1 MQQVICIIGED
12 GGRQLSHKTLAY
24 RLEMGEAY
32 FAEKLLDY
40 EQASNVGGWQ
50 WAAGSGTDATPY
62 FRIFNPASQ
71 AEKFDA
77 DGKYAK
83 SGYRNCTPPNIQNQW
98 LITKWQEKDAF

>member
-1 MQQVICIIGED
+1 
-12 GGRQLSHKTLAY
+12 
-24 RLEMGEAY
+24 MGEAY

-50 WAAGSGTDATPY
+50 WAAGSGTDAAPY

-77 DGKYAK
+77 DGEIYKKWIPELHTSQYPKPMVDHKMARERCGLTYKAALK
-83 SGYRNCTPPNIQNQW
+83 S
-98 LITKWQEKDAF
+98 